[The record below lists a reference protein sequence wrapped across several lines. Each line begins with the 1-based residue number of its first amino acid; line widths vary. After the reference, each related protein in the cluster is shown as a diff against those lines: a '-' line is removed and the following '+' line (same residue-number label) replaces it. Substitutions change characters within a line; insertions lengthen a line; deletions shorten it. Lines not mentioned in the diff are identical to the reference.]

1 MLISQL
7 ALRPIL
13 SLILSLCAA
22 SALLS
27 GCGTIM
33 SSAGAGPIEE
43 DPGERTF
50 AQQMTD
56 ESIETKALVNINAA
70 DEAYD
75 QAHLSVVSYNGFL
88 LLVGQVPSEALK
100 ALATDV
106 TRDLEAVR
114 RIYNELEVGPETSAG
129 TRTNDTWITTQVKS
143 KLLAS
148 SDTPGRRVKVVTEN
162 AVAYLMGLLTAEEAD
177 RSALE
182 AAEVK
187 SVTRVVQL
195 FELISAPAI

>member
-1 MLISQL
+1 MLISRL
-7 ALRPIL
+7 TLRPTL
-13 SLILSLCAA
+13 PLILALCAA
-22 SALLS
+22 SAVLS

-50 AQQMTD
+50 AQQMAD
-56 ESIETKALVNINAA
+56 ESIETKAMVNINAA
-70 DEAYD
+70 DEAFD
-75 QAHLSVVSYNGFL
+75 QAHLSVVSYNGFVL
-88 LLVGQVPSEALK
+88 LAGPVPSEALK
-100 ALATDV
+100 TLASDV
-106 TRDLEAVR
+106 ARELEAVR
-114 RIYNELEVGPETSAG
+114 RIYNELEVGPATSAG

-162 AVAYLMGLLTAEEAD
+162 AVVYLMGLVTAAEAD

-187 SVTRVVQL
+187 SVARVVQL
-195 FELISAPAI
+195 FEIITTPAI

>member
-1 MLISQL
+1 MMISRL
-7 ALRPIL
+7 ALRTIL
-13 SLILSLCAA
+13 RLILPLGLTFG
-22 SALLS
+22 LLS
-27 GCGTIM
+27 GCGTVM

-50 AQQMTD
+50 AQQMAD
-56 ESIETKALVNINAA
+56 ESIETKAMVNINAA

-75 QAHLSVVSYNGFL
+75 QAHLSIVSYNGFIL
-88 LLVGQVPSEALK
+88 LAGQVPSEALK
-100 ALATDV
+100 ALATEV

-114 RIYNELEVGPETSAG
+114 RIYNELEVGPATSAG

-143 KLLAS
+143 KLLTS

-162 AVAYLMGLLTAEEAD
+162 AVVYLMGLVTAAEAD

-182 AAEVK
+182 AAEVGG
-187 SVTRVVQL
+187 VTRVVQL
-195 FELISAPAI
+195 FEIIIAPTT